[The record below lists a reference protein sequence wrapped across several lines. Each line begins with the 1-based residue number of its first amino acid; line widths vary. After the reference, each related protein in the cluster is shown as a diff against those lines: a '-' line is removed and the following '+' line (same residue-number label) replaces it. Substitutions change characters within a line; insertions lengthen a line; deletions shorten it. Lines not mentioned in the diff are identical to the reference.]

1 MEEARRRALIAAA
14 VGLLGA
20 ALGIVGAGHA
30 YLREWR
36 RAIAWFALVIGVG
49 IVLMSIYTDPSSYG
63 DPWTV
68 TAADLPLEVVLP
80 ILTLSLLSVLDAYAV
95 ARKQATGS
103 ARGGAVA
110 EVEGQQGGAAGG
122 PLGDDQETCPHCG
135 QEVDPELDFC
145 HWCTEP
151 LEREPDA

>member
-14 VGLLGA
+14 VGLVGA

-36 RAIAWFALVIGVG
+36 RAIAWFSLVIGVG
-49 IVLMSIYTDPSSYG
+49 LVLMSIYTDPSTYG

-68 TAADLPLEVVLP
+68 TMSDLPLEVVLP

-95 ARKQATGS
+95 GRKQAGEPAET
-103 ARGGAVA
+103 AVSDA
-110 EVEGQQGGAAGG
+110 STSVMRDGEE
-122 PLGDDQETCPHCG
+122 LTCPNCG
-135 QEVDPELDFC
+135 RDVDPELDFC

-151 LEREPDA
+151 LERDPEA

>member
-14 VGLLGA
+14 VGLVGA

-36 RAIAWFALVIGVG
+36 RAIAWFSLVLGVG
-49 IVLMSIYTDPSSYG
+49 LVLMSIYTDPSTYG

-68 TAADLPLEVVLP
+68 TMSDLPLEVVLP

-95 ARKQATGS
+95 GRNQVTES
-103 ARGGAVA
+103 AGVTASD
-110 EVEGQQGGAAGG
+110 G
-122 PLGDDQETCPHCG
+122 PTSVVGGDDELTCPNCG
-135 QEVDPELDFC
+135 RDVDPELDFC

-151 LEREPDA
+151 IERDSEV